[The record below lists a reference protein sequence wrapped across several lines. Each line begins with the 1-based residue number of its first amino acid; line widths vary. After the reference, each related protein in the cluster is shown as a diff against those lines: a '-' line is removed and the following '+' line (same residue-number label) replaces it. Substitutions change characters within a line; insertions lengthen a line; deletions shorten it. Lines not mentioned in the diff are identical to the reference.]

1 MLKVTNTNPEKIEKG
16 KDKGKSKPIR
26 RAGFTFP
33 GGESTYKDSQ
43 FSAGE
48 IVQINHHPHLELVQV
63 PDKPEQTGEK

>member
-1 MLKVTNTNPEKIEKG
+1 MLKVKLYSGALNETSELAYR
-16 KDKGKSKPIR
+16 S
-26 RAGFTFP
+26 FTFP